1 MAKRKSPP
9 AGQELAPGSS
19 TADHTASNGVEED
32 SPRPRGRPRTEIDP
46 DAVADAVA
54 KLFAEGGMDAV
65 SIVSAARMLDVSRA
79 TLYRAV
85 PTKEHLLGILFERST
100 GELTE
105 LAVATME
112 ADVPVAERLRRLVE
126 LQVDAAVR
134 MRHYLSV
141 FFGGEDLPA
150 DVVDRWHPWSREYEG
165 LWIHCVEEAM
175 DAGVLDRTNAIA
187 ATRLILG
194 MCIWVS
200 RWYRPGEGIQASDI
214 AAAAIALL
222 FPHGYGQHI

>member
-1 MAKRKSPP
+1 MANFKPP
-9 AGQELAPGSS
+9 PNGRDLTSDSSNAGDAPNAGS
-19 TADHTASNGVEED
+19 DEE

-54 KLFAEGGMDAV
+54 KLFVEGGMDAV
-65 SIVSAARMLDVSRA
+65 SIVGAAQKLDISRA

-85 PTKEHLLGILFERST
+85 PTKQDLLGILFERST
-100 GELTE
+100 RELTE
-105 LAVATME
+105 MATTTME
-112 ADVPVAERLRRLVE
+112 ADIPVAERLRRLVE

-141 FFGGEDLPA
+141 FFGGADLPV
-150 DVVDRWHPWSREYEG
+150 DVVERWHPWSREFEG
-165 LWIHCVEEAM
+165 LWTQCVEESM
-175 DAGVLDRTNAIA
+175 DAGVLARSNVVA

-200 RWYRPGEGIQASDI
+200 RWYRPGEGIETADI
-214 AAAAIALL
+214 AEAAIALV
-222 FPHGYGQHI
+222 FPRG

>member
-9 AGQELAPGSS
+9 NVQEPTSGSS
-19 TADHTASNGVEED
+19 TVGHTAHNGADEK

-54 KLFAEGGMDAV
+54 KLFVEGGLEAV
-65 SIVSAARMLDVSRA
+65 SIVSAARELDVSRA

-85 PTKEHLLGILFERST
+85 PTKEHLLAILFERST
-100 GELTE
+100 RELTE
-105 LAVATME
+105 LAAETMA
-112 ADVPVAERLRRLVE
+112 ADIPVAERLCHLIE

-141 FFGGEDLPA
+141 FFGGGDLPA
-150 DVVDRWHPWSREYEG
+150 DVLDRWHPWSREYEG
-165 LWIHCVEEAM
+165 LWTQCVEEAM
-175 DAGVLDRTNAIA
+175 AAGVLDRTNVIA

-200 RWYRPGEGIQASDI
+200 RWYRPSEGIETADI
-214 AAAAIALL
+214 AASAIALL
-222 FPHGYGQHI
+222 FPHGL

>member
-1 MAKRKSPP
+1 MAKRKSTINDREPTQGSTT
-9 AGQELAPGSS
+9 AGDAP
-19 TADHTASNGVEED
+19 TDAFDEE

-54 KLFAEGGMDAV
+54 KLFMEGGMEAV
-65 SIVSAARMLDVSRA
+65 SIVSAARELDVSRA

-100 GELTE
+100 RELTE
-105 LAVATME
+105 LAVAAME
-112 ADVPVAERLRRLVE
+112 ADLPVAERLRRMVE

-141 FFGGEDLPA
+141 FFGGADLPA

-165 LWIHCVEEAM
+165 MWTQCVEEAM
-175 DAGVLDRTNAIA
+175 DVGVLARSNVVA

-200 RWYRPGEGIQASDI
+200 RWYRPSEGLETAVI
-214 AAAAIALL
+214 AESAISRL
-222 FPHGYGQHI
+222 FPHG